1 MSESKPTLHRE
12 QIAGM
17 NIHYIMWSL
26 DYFLDVQQRLG
37 FESIEL
43 WCAEPH
49 VTLDHTGYFE
59 LRSWRKRLQTVGLG
73 IVLCVPRMLSI
84 LGSTAHANR
93 CMNSAAWRTLST
105 ALSLPRYLGATAC
118 PSTRAGATGTR
129 TARKP
134 GSAAASTCPFWRSM
148 PASTV
153 WCLRWKACVPRRATL

>member
-1 MSESKPTLHRE
+1 MPESKPTLRRE

-59 LRSWRKRLQTVGLG
+59 AEVLAKKAADRGLRY
-73 IVLCVPRMLSI
+73 
-84 LGSTAHANR
+84 
-93 CMNSAAWRTLST
+93 RTLCPENVVYPWQY
-105 ALSLPRYLGATAC
+105 LSLIHI
-118 PSTRAGATGTR
+118 
-129 TARKP
+129 
-134 GSAAASTCPFWRSM
+134 
-148 PASTV
+148 
-153 WCLRWKACVPRRATL
+153 

>member
-1 MSESKPTLHRE
+1 MSESKPTLRRE

-59 LRSWRKRLQTVGLG
+59 AE
-73 IVLCVPRMLSI
+73 VLAKKAAEVSYSVPRE
-84 LGSTAHANR
+84 R
-93 CMNSAAWRTLST
+93 C
-105 ALSLPRYLGATAC
+105 LSLAVL
-118 PSTRAGATGTR
+118 R
-129 TARKP
+129 TQ
-134 GSAAASTCPFWRSM
+134 AAA
-148 PASTV
+148 
-153 WCLRWKACVPRRATL
+153 

>member
-1 MSESKPTLHRE
+1 MSESKPTLRRE

-49 VTLDHTGYFE
+49 VTLDHTGYLR

-73 IVLCVPRMLSI
+73 IVLCARE
-84 LGSTAHANR
+84 
-93 CMNSAAWRTLST
+93 CC
-105 ALSLPRYLGATAC
+105 LSLAVLRTQTA
-118 PSTRAGATGTR
+118 A
-129 TARKP
+129 
-134 GSAAASTCPFWRSM
+134 
-148 PASTV
+148 
-153 WCLRWKACVPRRATL
+153 

>member
-1 MSESKPTLHRE
+1 MSESKPTLRRE

-59 LRSWRKRLQTVGLG
+59 AEVLAKKAADRGLRYRT
-73 IVLCVPRMLSI
+73 LCPRMLSI
-84 LGSTAHANR
+84 LGNTAHANR

-105 ALSLPRYLGATAC
+105 ALSLPRYLGATVC

-153 WCLRWKACVPRRATL
+153 WCLR

>member
-1 MSESKPTLHRE
+1 MPESKPTLRRE

-59 LRSWRKRLQTVGLG
+59 AEVLAKKAADRGLRY
-73 IVLCVPRMLSI
+73 
-84 LGSTAHANR
+84 
-93 CMNSAAWRTLST
+93 RTL
-105 ALSLPRYLGATAC
+105 C
-118 PSTRAGATGTR
+118 PENVVYPWQYC
-129 TARKP
+129 ARKP
-134 GSAAASTCPFWRSM
+134 LHG
-148 PASTV
+148 V
-153 WCLRWKACVPRRATL
+153 L